1 MTSKS
6 SGDLGNQRIIYTIG
20 AGKEGAQAQ
29 DSAMTDDLSK
39 PARIPSTLSS
49 RLATDRSTAARR
61 TRFVAEYLIDHNG
74 TRAAVAAG
82 YSARSAKQL
91 ASQLLRDVRV
101 KARLAEKEK
110 KLLARSDLTAQN
122 VLEVIRRHIMRDV
135 RQLVSEDGT
144 FKPLH
149 ELTPDQIQIIDQI
162 VVDAD
167 GTVTYHIESLYK
179 WVKMAAKHFSLL
191 TERVEM
197 VDHRHIEDELIKA
210 RERAVKA
217 GHAKKHPDVGKAT

>member
-1 MTSKS
+1 MLN
-6 SGDLGNQRIIYTIG
+6 DR
-20 AGKEGAQAQ
+20 
-29 DSAMTDDLSK
+29 SK
-39 PARIPSTLSS
+39 PARIPSTRSS

-101 KARLAEKEK
+101 KALVAEGEQT
-110 KLLARSDLTAQN
+110 LLATAGLSAQH

-135 RQLVSEDGT
+135 RQLVGEDGT

-149 ELTPDQIQIIDQI
+149 DLTPEQIQIIDTI

-167 GTVTYHIESLYK
+167 GTVTYRIESLYK
-179 WVKMAAKHFSLL
+179 WVKMAAQHFSLL
-191 TERVEM
+191 TARGEL
-197 VDHRHIEDELIKA
+197 VDHRHIEDTLIEA

-217 GHAKKHPDVGKAT
+217 GHAKTHPDVGNAT

>member
-1 MTSKS
+1 
-6 SGDLGNQRIIYTIG
+6 
-20 AGKEGAQAQ
+20 
-29 DSAMTDDLSK
+29 MTDDLSK
-39 PARIPSTLSS
+39 PARIPSTRSS

-91 ASQLLRDVRV
+91 ASQLLRDDRV
-101 KARLAEKEK
+101 KALVAEKEK

-135 RQLVSEDGT
+135 RQLVGEDGT

-167 GTVTYHIESLYK
+167 GTVTYRIESLYK
-179 WVKMAAKHFSLL
+179 WVAMAAKHFSLL
-191 TERVEM
+191 TERVEV
-197 VDHRHIEDELIKA
+197 VDGRHIEDKLNEV
-210 RERAVKA
+210 RDRAVKA
-217 GHAKKHPDVGKAT
+217 GHEWTNPDVGKAT